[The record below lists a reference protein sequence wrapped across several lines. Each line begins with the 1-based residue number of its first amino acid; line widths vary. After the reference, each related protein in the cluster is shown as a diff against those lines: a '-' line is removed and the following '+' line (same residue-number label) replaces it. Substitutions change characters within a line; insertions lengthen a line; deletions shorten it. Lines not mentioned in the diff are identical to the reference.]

1 MKTFDEIEQDALKRN
16 IPVMQK
22 EGILFLVSKLN
33 EIHAQTCLE
42 IGSAIGYSA
51 MQMVSH
57 VEGLTIDTIELDYF
71 RHEEAVNNIKE
82 RHLEDRISIF
92 HDDALTFDTNQLVYQ
107 PYDCLF
113 IDAAKAQY
121 QKFFENYISFVKE
134 DGIVIVDNLDFH
146 GMIFDID
153 HIKNR
158 NTKQLVKK
166 IKRFKDWIFNHDDY
180 DVEYYPVG
188 DGICVI
194 QRKDKS

>member
-1 MKTFDEIEQDALKRN
+1 MKTFEEIERDALKRN

-22 EGILFLVSKLN
+22 EGILFLISQLKQIQAN
-33 EIHAQTCLE
+33 SCLE
-42 IGSAIGYSA
+42 IGSAIGYSS
-51 MQMVSH
+51 MMMVTY
-57 VEGLTIDTIELDYF
+57 VEDLKVDTIELNEERYQ
-71 RHEEAVNNIKE
+71 EAVNNIQE
-82 RHLEDRISIF
+82 RHLETQISIY
-92 HDDALTFDTNQLVYQ
+92 HDDALTFDESQLQYA

-121 QKFFENYISFVKE
+121 QKFFEKYVSYVKD
-134 DGIVIVDNLDFH
+134 DGIIIVDNLDFH

-180 DVEYYPVG
+180 DVEYHAVG

-194 QRKDKS
+194 RRKKK

>member
-1 MKTFDEIEQDALKRN
+1 MKTFEEIEKHALERN

-22 EGILFLVSKLN
+22 EGILFLISKLN
-33 EIHAQTCLE
+33 EIRASSCLE
-42 IGSAIGYSA
+42 IGSAIGYSS
-51 MQMVSH
+51 MMMVTH
-57 VEGLTIDTIELDYF
+57 VEGLKIDTIELNEERYN
-71 RHEEAVNNIKE
+71 EAVSNIKE
-82 RHLEDRISIF
+82 RHLEDYISIF
-92 HDDALTFDTNQLVYQ
+92 HDDALTFDESKLQYK

-121 QKFFENYISFVKE
+121 QKFFEKYTPYVKE
-134 DGIVIVDNLDFH
+134 DGIIIVDNLDFH

-166 IKRFKDWIFNHDDY
+166 IKRFKDWIFNHDNF
-180 DVEYYPVG
+180 DVEYYHVG

-194 QRKDKS
+194 KRKEQ